1 MQRRERSRAVVL
13 VAPAYERCVA
23 ALAACRTTD
32 EVREI
37 RDRATAMRAYARQA
51 KDRSLEADAFEIRA
65 RAERRLGEL
74 LLAQKAAVG
83 FNEGGRPLKKTGSSS
98 EPVFRPPTLAQAG
111 IDKKLSMRSQRLAL
125 LSAAEF
131 RLIIADGRERIL
143 AEGRERVQLNF
154 TGDMEWYSPPEL
166 IERARTVMGSIDLDP
181 ASCALAQRVVS
192 ARTWFDAKRDGLK
205 QRWTG
210 NVWLNPP
217 FCRGLIDQFIEKLL
231 AERRNFSQAI
241 VVVHSRT
248 DANWFQRLGGSASAI
263 AFPKGHIK
271 FYNETDCRYPGI
283 YGHAIAYV
291 GERQD
296 AFADAFADCLVFETG
311 RTIALKPAPAPRIAL
326 PAKPRP
332 TRRAA

>member
-217 FCRGLIDQFIEKLL
+217 FNRGLIDQFIEKLL
-231 AERRNFSQAI
+231 AERRNFSQAM

-248 DANWFQRLGGSASAI
+248 DANWFQPRRVSR
-263 AFPKGHIK
+263 
-271 FYNETDCRYPGI
+271 RYRVSEGP
-283 YGHAIAYV
+283 HQV
-291 GERQD
+291 
-296 AFADAFADCLVFETG
+296 L
-311 RTIALKPAPAPRIAL
+311 
-326 PAKPRP
+326 
-332 TRRAA
+332 

>member
-1 MQRRERSRAVVL
+1 MKQRSRAVAL

-51 KDRSLEADAFEIRA
+51 KDRSLEADAFEIRS

-74 LLAQKAAVG
+74 LLAQKATVG
-83 FNEGGRPLKKTGSSS
+83 FNEGGRPLNKTGSSS

-111 IDKKLSMRSQRLAL
+111 IDKKLSMRAQRLAL

-131 RLIIADGRERIL
+131 RFIIADGRERIL

-181 ASCALAQRVVS
+181 ASCALAQRVVK
-192 ARTWFDAKRDGLK
+192 AETWFDAKHDGLK
-205 QRWTG
+205 RRWTG

-217 FCRGLIDQFIEKLL
+217 FNRGHHL
-231 AERRNFSQAI
+231 
-241 VVVHSRT
+241 
-248 DANWFQRLGGSASAI
+248 
-263 AFPKGHIK
+263 
-271 FYNETDCRYPGI
+271 
-283 YGHAIAYV
+283 
-291 GERQD
+291 
-296 AFADAFADCLVFETG
+296 
-311 RTIALKPAPAPRIAL
+311 
-326 PAKPRP
+326 
-332 TRRAA
+332 